1 MVAFKKI
8 LFPTDF
14 SANADK
20 ALAHAVRLADF
31 EGGEVIVQHVVGNY
45 FEKHPH
51 WATLFDLHEMQKY
64 MDGYV
69 DVHMTKILP
78 KNTGN
83 VTVRTEVAKGKPA
96 EEIAALAE
104 RELVDLVVMGS
115 AKGVV
120 TNKVIRLTN
129 RPVLAVSAAQS
140 DIADTGLYKVNKIL
154 VATDFSEHSKR
165 VIAYA
170 FD

>member
-14 SANADK
+14 SPNADR
-20 ALAHAVRLADF
+20 ALAHAIRLADF

-69 DVHMTKILP
+69 DAHMKKILP
-78 KNTGN
+78 SNTGN
-83 VTVRTEVAKGKPA
+83 VRVRTEVSKGKVV
-96 EEIAALAE
+96 EEIAAVAE
-104 RELVDLVVMGS
+104 REFVDLVVMGS
-115 AKGVV
+115 AKGIV
-120 TNKVIRLTN
+120 TNKLIRMTN
-129 RPVLAVSAAQS
+129 RPVLAVSA
-140 DIADTGLYKVNKIL
+140 
-154 VATDFSEHSKR
+154 
-165 VIAYA
+165 
-170 FD
+170 

>member
-51 WATLFDLHEMQKY
+51 WATIFDLHEMQTY

-83 VTVRTEVAKGKPA
+83 VRVRTQISKGKAA
-96 EEIAALAE
+96 EEIAALAQ

-129 RPVLAVSAAQS
+129 RPVLAVSATQLS
-140 DIADTGLYKVNKIL
+140 PADVGLYKVKQIC
-154 VATDFSEHSKR
+154 AAEDF
-165 VIAYA
+165 Y
-170 FD
+170 